1 MAPPMAYAA
10 LRARDSGHRSGPD
23 PLLVEGWTLYAL
35 GVCVVIIRLIT
46 RYRMVGLEG
55 SKPDDWL
62 MILAMVN
69 MLLLESVRMARLTD

>member
-1 MAPPMAYAA
+1 MAYAA
-10 LRARDSGHRSGPD
+10 LQARDSGHRSGPD

-69 MLLLESVRMARLTD
+69 ASP

>member
-1 MAPPMAYAA
+1 MAPPIAHTA
-10 LRARDSGHRSGPD
+10 LRARDGGHRSGPD

-35 GVCVVIIRLIT
+35 AVCVVLTRLIT
-46 RYRMVGLEG
+46 RYKMVGLEG

-69 MLLLESVRMARLTD
+69 ASPRKRVNGEAD